1 MTPCVFG
8 VPIEG
13 GTRDV
18 VKAVLRERASTWIVT
33 ANPEI
38 LLAAHEDVLYK
49 NALLAAD
56 WRTIDGFGLGALLRL
71 RGFRASRCTGVD
83 LAEEL
88 VVLAAQEGKRV
99 ALFGGSPQALEGS
112 LTYWQGRFPGLAL
125 RGFAAGRVEE
135 DGREDGRTWEDREAM
150 QAWRSDVLLIALGGG
165 TKQER
170 WIERHRAAWQNAWV
184 IVGVGGAFDMWSG
197 LRPRAPKLMRL
208 LGLEWAWR
216 LAVEP
221 RRWKRILRAFAVFPI
236 RAWRHVSRSA

>member
-8 VPIEG
+8 VSIEG
-13 GTRDV
+13 GAWEV
-18 VKAVLRERASTWIVT
+18 VKATLQQRASSWIVT
-33 ANPEI
+33 TNPEI
-38 LLAAHEDVLYK
+38 LLAAHEDHLYK

-56 WRTIDGFGLGALLRL
+56 WRTVDGFGLGALLRL
-71 RGFRASRCTGVD
+71 RGFHASRCTGVD

-88 VVLAAQEGKRV
+88 MALAAQQGKHV

-112 LTYWQGRFPGLAL
+112 LAYWRKRFPSLVI
-125 RGFAAGRVEE
+125 RGYGGGRVDE

-150 QAWRSDVLLIALGGG
+150 QVWRPDVLLVALGGG

-170 WIERHRAAWQNAWV
+170 WIAHHRAAWQGIRV

-197 LRPRAPKLMRL
+197 IKPRAPKVLRL

-216 LAVEP
+216 LAIEP
-221 RRWKRILRAFAVFPI
+221 TRWKRILRAFVVFPI
-236 RAWRHVSRSA
+236 RAWRHVVRG